1 MIISLFPVS
10 SSCID
15 IKLLPTAIQNHT
27 TVPLSIPNMAYK
39 LLTRFFLSED
49 FGVTFSSSLYSSI
62 LLGFFFFFFFL
73 HNEHRHVKI
82 TCTFR
87 VKTCQSVNVKTVRDK
102 ETAY

>member
-15 IKLLPTAIQNHT
+15 IKPLPTAIQNHT
-27 TVPLSIPNMAYK
+27 SVPLSIPNMACK
-39 LLTRFFLSED
+39 MLTRFFLSAD
-49 FGVTFSSSLYSSI
+49 FGVTFSSLYISI
-62 LLGFFFFFFFL
+62 LLGFLSFFL
-73 HNEHRHVKI
+73 HNEHGHVKI

-87 VKTCQSVNVKTVRDK
+87 VKTFQSVNVQTVRDK

>member
-49 FGVTFSSSLYSSI
+49 FGVTFSSSLYISI
-62 LLGFFFFFFFL
+62 LFDLSMAL
-73 HNEHRHVKI
+73 QYNYD
-82 TCTFR
+82 
-87 VKTCQSVNVKTVRDK
+87 RDSILTD
-102 ETAY
+102 E